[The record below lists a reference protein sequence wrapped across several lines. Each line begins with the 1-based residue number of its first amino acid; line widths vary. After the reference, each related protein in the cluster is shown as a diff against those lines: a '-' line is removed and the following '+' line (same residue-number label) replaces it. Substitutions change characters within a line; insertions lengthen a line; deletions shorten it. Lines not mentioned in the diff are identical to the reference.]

1 MILGF
6 FHSLNKQSSTA
17 VGQALSCPDAQ
28 LTEWTKQSP
37 CPPSGSHPRIG
48 GGRVPQSFTT
58 HDPWANV
65 EFPQPAPALLST
77 ISTWNVYFYMPKSCL
92 SYKIQLQGHL
102 SRSFCQLL
110 PTEGQPGLSTL
121 HLLQLVGCNVRHEVL
136 PCKHLLCYNH

>member
-1 MILGF
+1 MNENNLPKRAQHRPGMQNCFINVSY
-6 FHSLNKQSSTA
+6 FHDPRLLPLTEQTVEHRCGPGTVLPRCSAYRLNK
-17 VGQALSCPDAQ
+17 
-28 LTEWTKQSP
+28 TKP
-37 CPPSGSHPRIG
+37 LPSLGSYPRIG

-102 SRSFCQLL
+102 SRSFC
-110 PTEGQPGLSTL
+110 
-121 HLLQLVGCNVRHEVL
+121 
-136 PCKHLLCYNH
+136 